1 MEVFVHSSGNEQPE
15 VVEIEEVAL
24 IRTLIVESEPD
35 SGIWLEEIDEEIDL
49 DITIEVAGIRHHHHV
64 HRGHC
69 RRVEVTVRFNGV
81 SHEHEYGP
89 ATTIKT
95 VRTWAFGPNVVKL
108 LASRRPPSTSS
119 LSPAQITSWTTASTS
134 ARCHHRGSCVVDPRP
149 AAALTVRGMT
159 ELIAPDERTFRAH
172 LDRGRFLAGVAAGH
186 WRLVEIDWPHVA

>member
-69 RRVEVTVRFNGV
+69 RRVKVTVRFNGV

-95 VRTWAFGPNVVKL
+95 VRTWACGPHAFK
-108 LASRRPPSTSS
+108 
-119 LSPAQITSWTTASTS
+119 LSPVEAAKHVLAIPGADHFLDDGVHIGSVTTEGT
-134 ARCHHRGSCVVDPRP
+134 CVVTLDLLPRS
-149 AAALTVRGMT
+149 
-159 ELIAPDERTFRAH
+159 
-172 LDRGRFLAGVAAGH
+172 RFEG
-186 WRLVEIDWPHVA
+186 